1 MFTIKWNGD
10 YASYSVVFYDGWK
23 RLNCCNAAT
32 YYETHTDDENNNA
45 LHHRL
50 KYETW
55 YLVSYASP
63 IMRVKRC
70 TDLTNGRIV
79 HTSIWVN
86 EIKWNCSRTTIQHI
100 SRFCRNLHF
109 FNSVDI
115 DYYDIKDA
123 MLGTNLHF
131 GFVTTIKER
140 MTVRRKTDYEME
152 TLFKDSCPRY
162 V

>member
-1 MFTIKWNGD
+1 MFTIKWNGA
-10 YASYSVVFYDGWK
+10 YSSYKVVFYDEWE
-23 RLNCCNAAT
+23 RLNSCNAAT
-32 YYETHTDDENNNA
+32 YYETHTGDGKHNA
-45 LHHRL
+45 LHHTL

-70 TDLTNGRIV
+70 TDLTDGRIV

-86 EIKWNCSRTTIQHI
+86 ELKWNYSRTTIQHI

-115 DYYDIKDA
+115 SYHEIKNA

-131 GFVTTIKER
+131 GFVTTIKKR
-140 MTVRRKTDYEME
+140 MTIRRKTDSEME
-152 TLFKDSCPRY
+152 TLFKEKCPRY